1 MRRLLLFSV
10 LLLLAVPMVNAVEV
24 DVLLSERHRP
34 HVEAVQA
41 IQQGLRADDVRL
53 FSGVENGDIS
63 EEVAQL
69 QRIVERKP
77 DLLIVVGE
85 DALQA
90 ALQEDIRIPVLSVM
104 SMTIRAKLQQ
114 RIPLTGIDLRPAPQM
129 VADELS
135 RLLAPGAMVL
145 SYYNPEYSGDYVKEA
160 AELFKKRGL
169 LLAARAWPEGDI
181 WTEMN
186 NQMKGAD
193 CYWMQMEYKSVAP
206 DTLRLLFALAKKGK
220 TLVGLS
226 EKYVRAGALLAWTPD
241 VHQIGQQAAVMAN
254 RILAGAVAAG
264 IPLEHPAHMRLSI
277 RTPDS
282 VVRGRE

>member
-1 MRRLLLFSV
+1 MAAPV
-10 LLLLAVPMVNAVEV
+10 VNAVEV

-41 IQQGLRADDVRL
+41 IQHGLRADDVRL
-53 FSGVENGDIS
+53 FSGVENGDIA

-90 ALQEDIRIPVLSVM
+90 ALEADIRIPVLSVM
-104 SMTIRAKLQQ
+104 SMTIRSKLQQ
-114 RIPLTGIDLRPAPQM
+114 RIPLTGIDLRPAPGL

-135 RLLAPGAMVL
+135 RLLPPGAMVL
-145 SYYNPEYSGDYVKEA
+145 SYYNPEYSGDYIKEA

-169 LLAARAWPEGDI
+169 FLAARAWPEGDI
-181 WTEMN
+181 WPEMN
-186 NQMKGAD
+186 SQMKGVE
-193 CYWMQMEYKSVAP
+193 CYWMQMEYKSVEP

-220 TLVGLS
+220 TMVGLS

-241 VHQIGQQAAVMAN
+241 IYQIGEQAAVMAN
-254 RILAGAVAAG
+254 RILAGTMVAK
-264 IPLEHPAHMRLSI
+264 IPVEHPLHMRLSI

-282 VVRGRE
+282 VIRGRE